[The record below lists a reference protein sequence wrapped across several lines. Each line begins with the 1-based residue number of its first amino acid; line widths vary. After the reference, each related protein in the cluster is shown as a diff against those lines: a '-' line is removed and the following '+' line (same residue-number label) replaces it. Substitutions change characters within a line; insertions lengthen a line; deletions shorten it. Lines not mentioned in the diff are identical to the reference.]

1 MAGTL
6 VAQRLNDQVDREG
19 GAMFRALI
27 IGAGFGSRVVAGCYE
42 EAGMT
47 VQVVSPRDPQTVRAA
62 CAEPFDLVSV
72 HSPPFLHA
80 EHVNLALDHGHAVL
94 CDKPFGV
101 SAEEARQMLT
111 RAREIGVVHLLNFEF
126 RYDPGRRRVK
136 EIIDSGGIGRVVHM
150 NWNFY
155 NSFSRIPLRK
165 HGWQFDKWYGGWLR
179 INGTHMVDAIR
190 WLVGE
195 IVEVDCRV
203 RTDVGERPDQ
213 DGKMQTST
221 AEDAFTANLTT
232 DTGASVVIDTAW
244 AVSGTLPDRWS
255 VVGTDGIIDVT
266 EAVEIYAPPMVR
278 DTHITW
284 HKDGNVEVERIGPFE
299 GDGHL
304 PAMRPWAVAVREAVS
319 NGRQI
324 QPSFDDGLACSEV
337 IDRLHAA
344 ALGRGAR

>member
-1 MAGTL
+1 
-6 VAQRLNDQVDREG
+6 
-19 GAMFRALI
+19 MFRALI
-27 IGAGFGSRVVAGCYE
+27 IGTGFGSRVVAGCYE

-47 VQVVSPRDPQTVRAA
+47 VRVVSPRDPQAVRAA
-62 CAEPFDLVSV
+62 CAEPLDLVSV

-101 SAEEARQMLT
+101 SADEARQMLT
-111 RAREIGVVHLLNFEF
+111 RAREVGVVHLLNFEF
-126 RYDPGRRRVK
+126 RHDPGRQRVK

-165 HGWQFDKWYGGWLR
+165 HGWQFDRMCGGWLR

-203 RTDVGERPDQ
+203 RTDVGERPDK

-221 AEDAFTANLTT
+221 AEDAFTAILTT

-255 VVGTDGIIDVT
+255 IIGTDGIIDVT
-266 EAVEIYAPPMVR
+266 EAVEIYTPPMVR
-278 DTHITW
+278 DTHITLL
-284 HKDGNVEVERIGPFE
+284 KDGNVEVERIGPFE

-324 QPSFDDGLACSEV
+324 QPSFVDGFACSEV

-344 ALGRGAR
+344 IPH